1 MSEPK
6 CPKGERPWVG
16 YYDTKHDLRY
26 LITSKTNDRSYY
38 FLYEVANGVLKRLG
52 KSRSPKELE
61 KNLKFTR
68 NLEVTVNDFDY
79 DCYQRK
85 QIAQQARRRKCGSKS
100 RRCNL
105 PSDNITKK
113 QWKERNGKTVSVNMN
128 QPLSWEMFK
137 SVSKPTQEEYL
148 THLLEVFCVNATSL
162 ADMFKVRPAVVRRYI
177 QNRELAVI
185 FPVGRSMNAA
195 QRTAWEHF
203 LEGGEV
209 APDAPLADRPT
220 EDIHSEKTS
229 ATTMKKVSLTFS
241 GKIDI
246 SMIANSLRHILGENA
261 TGEVEISCQLL

>member
-1 MSEPK
+1 M
-6 CPKGERPWVG
+6 
-16 YYDTKHDLRY
+16 
-26 LITSKTNDRSYY
+26 
-38 FLYEVANGVLKRLG
+38 
-52 KSRSPKELE
+52 
-61 KNLKFTR
+61 
-68 NLEVTVNDFDY
+68 NDFDY

-113 QWKERNGKTVSVNMN
+113 QWKERNGETVSVNMN

-162 ADMFKVRPAVVRRYI
+162 ADMFQVRPAVVRRYI
-177 QNRELAVI
+177 QSRELAI
-185 FPVGRSMNAA
+185 NFPVGRYMNTS
-195 QRTAWEHF
+195 QRAAWERF
-203 LEGGEV
+203 LKSGTTVG
-209 APDAPLADRPT
+209 DAPSVDLPV
-220 EDIHSEKTS
+220 EDIHSEKAA

-246 SMIANSLRHILGENA
+246 PMIANSLRQILGENA